1 LVFTKKAKL
10 GDGYTKPIKVELLA
24 TDNAFK
30 KPVYLLTSKE
40 SASATEIMI
49 LASLSLENVTRLGGT
64 SEGVFSDIFDRL
76 LPNGWEFGLS
86 NEVYLDTK
94 GNNYEGK
101 GISPDVDLNH
111 STEKQEFLS
120 TIMNNL
126 SSNGDA
132 TIEKLI
138 NN

>member
-1 LVFTKKAKL
+1 
-10 GDGYTKPIKVELLA
+10 
-24 TDNAFK
+24 
-30 KPVYLLTSKE
+30 LTSKE

-101 GISPDVDLNH
+101 GISPDVDLNY
-111 STEKQEFLS
+111 SIEKQEFLS